1 MIDEGKPWVSS
12 SGKYSGR
19 IMGVPPRVTIL
30 LDTTAKAR
38 LARENVLRMQRND
51 VK

>member
-1 MIDEGKPWVSS
+1 MKDEGRPWVSS
-12 SGKYSGR
+12 SGKYSGK
-19 IMGVPPRVTIL
+19 IMGVLPRVTLL
-30 LDTTAKAR
+30 LDTTSKAR

>member
-1 MIDEGKPWVSS
+1 MDEGRPWVSK
-12 SGKYSGR
+12 SGKYYGK
-19 IMGVPPRVTIL
+19 IMGVPPRVTLL
-30 LDTTAKAR
+30 LDTDSKAR